1 MSGAAQRSSRA
12 REALLLSIGE
22 VLEQLQPDF
31 DDLTHSK
38 LRFLEDRGL
47 VEPQRTAAGYRKFS
61 AADVARLRLV
71 LELQRDHYWP
81 LKKIGEYLDQVDR
94 GVAPA
99 LPGPSP
105 RPARLL
111 ADDSQDRDGPDAEGF
126 VPGPRARLRREE
138 LVQAAGIDLA
148 LLGSLENYG
157 LVSVGDGGYF
167 DADDLEIA
175 RTAGELA
182 VFGIEPRHLRAFR
195 TAAEREVD
203 LVEQVTTPLRH
214 HRGAGSPAR
223 ADEVAR
229 EISAL
234 CVRLH
239 TTLVRAALDRL
250 F

>member
-12 REALLLSIGE
+12 RAGQLLSIGE

-31 DDLTHSK
+31 TDLTHSK
-38 LRFLEDRGL
+38 VRFLEDRGL

-61 AADVARLRLV
+61 TVDVARLRLV

-94 GVAPA
+94 GVAPE

-105 RPARLL
+105 RAARLL
-111 ADDSQDRDGPDAEGF
+111 GDHRQDAQGPDADGF

-138 LVQAAGIDLA
+138 LVHAAGIELA
-148 LLGSLENYG
+148 LLESLENYG
-157 LVSVGDGGYF
+157 LVTVGDGGYF

-182 VFGIEPRHLRAFR
+182 AFGIEPRHLRAFR
-195 TAAEREVD
+195 TAAEREVG

-223 ADEVAR
+223 AEEVAR

-250 F
+250 G

>member
-12 REALLLSIGE
+12 RAGRLLSIGE
-22 VLEQLQPDF
+22 VLEELQPDF
-31 DDLTHSK
+31 ADLTHSK

-61 AADVARLRLV
+61 TADVARLRLV

-94 GVAPA
+94 GVAPP
-99 LPGPSP
+99 LPGPVA

-111 ADDSQDRDGPDAEGF
+111 ADDRPAPDGPETEGF
-126 VPGPRARLRREE
+126 APGPRARLRREE
-138 LVQAAGIDLA
+138 LLQAAGVDAA
-148 LLGSLENYG
+148 LLESLETYG
-157 LVSVGDGGYF
+157 LVSLGDSGYF

-175 RTAGELA
+175 RIAADLST
-182 VFGIEPRHLRAFR
+182 FGIEARHLRAFR
-195 TAAEREVD
+195 TAAEREVG
-203 LVEQVTTPLRH
+203 LVEQITSPLRH

-223 ADEVAR
+223 AEEVAR

-239 TTLVRAALDRL
+239 TTLVRAALDKI
-250 F
+250 

>member
-12 REALLLSIGE
+12 EKLLSIGE
-22 VLEQLQPDF
+22 VLEELQPDF
-31 DDLTHSK
+31 ADLTHSK

-47 VEPQRTAAGYRKFS
+47 VEPRRTAAGYRKFS
-61 AADVARLRLV
+61 PADVARLRLV

-94 GVAPA
+94 GVAPP
-99 LPGPSP
+99 LPGPVA

-111 ADDSQDRDGPDAEGF
+111 VDDRQHRAGPAPDGFA
-126 VPGPRARLRREE
+126 PGPRARLRREE
-138 LVQAAGIDLA
+138 LLHAAGVAAA
-148 LLGSLENYG
+148 LLESLETYG
-157 LVSVGDGGYF
+157 LVTVGEGGYY

-175 RTAGELA
+175 RTAAELA
-182 VFGIEPRHLRAFR
+182 TFGIEPRHLRAFR
-195 TAAEREVD
+195 TAADREIG

-223 ADEVAR
+223 AEEVAR

-250 F
+250 G

>member
-1 MSGAAQRSSRA
+1 VSGAAQRSSRA
-12 REALLLSIGE
+12 QQLLSIGE
-22 VLEQLQPDF
+22 VLEELQPDF
-31 DDLTHSK
+31 TDLTHSK

-61 AADVARLRLV
+61 LDDVARLRLV

-94 GVAPA
+94 GVAPP
-99 LPGPSP
+99 LPGPVA

-111 ADDSQDRDGPDAEGF
+111 VDQDGPEPDGF
-126 VPGPRARLRREE
+126 APGPGARLRREE
-138 LVQAAGIDLA
+138 LLQAAGVELT
-148 LLGSLENYG
+148 LLESLETYG
-157 LVSVGDGGYF
+157 LVRVGEGGYY

-175 RTAGELA
+175 RTAADLA
-182 VFGIEPRHLRAFR
+182 IFGIEPRHLRAFR
-195 TAAEREVD
+195 TAADREVG
-203 LVEQVTTPLRH
+203 LVDQVTTPLRH

-223 ADEVAR
+223 AQEVAR

-250 F
+250 G